1 MIKSRQLNFVSLNI
15 KDYFFMSWNSNPRN
29 PFLVSDS
36 CLMTLMSHPAVEM
49 FRVKGGDWETDGRA
63 INKRAQYQVRFFFG
77 QLADEIANACKK
89 IVHGYDNQLYEMAP
103 QTFDQLAENP
113 EFNTRY
119 DVHMRDYKF
128 KPTQQRVVDT
138 YSTGSKVA
146 HYFLRV
152 FRHNQHLN
160 NILGKYHKSWI
171 KGVDLNNTSKESIS
185 LRSDLK
191 KFLKRELVEYESFTR
206 NKSEKAVL
214 EKQHSDPVFLDAMHR
229 TLIAMGGDVVLL
241 WWCSEWKNEKLLFF
255 DENGPLKNLLRL
267 QEDAESSVSTTPTL
281 KLGNVE
287 LQITDIFSL
296 TTCKSLSRISI
307 DNWISL
313 IKASYE
319 GKLDRYL
326 RWNGSSKHVDPE
338 ILENDLLLYEKDYL
352 ADQALY
358 RNGNPKIPSWYQLG
372 RQDLSFVPGNHF
384 CVGLQYFG
392 LNTFD
397 EPFIT
402 AWNRDWGKG
411 GKRRG
416 GNKPPK
422 GEGGRGFGR
431 QGTGKRAQGGFT
443 FGHQDWKEVDI
454 GRNGGNN
461 SGQSQGRVP
470 ARDPGMGY

>member
-1 MIKSRQLNFVSLNI
+1 
-15 KDYFFMSWNSNPRN
+15 MSWNSNPRN

-49 FRVKGGDWETDGRA
+49 FSVEGGDWGSDGRA
-63 INKRAQYQVRFFFG
+63 INKRARYQVRFFFG
-77 QLADEIANACKK
+77 ELADEIADACKK
-89 IVHGYDNQLYEMAP
+89 IVHTYNNNLYNMAKYE
-103 QTFDQLAENP
+103 FDQLAKNP
-113 EFNTRY
+113 RFNTRY
-119 DVHMRDYKF
+119 DVHMRDYKSN
-128 KPTQQRVVDT
+128 PTPQPVVDT
-138 YSTGSKVA
+138 YDTGLKVA

-152 FRHNQHLN
+152 FRHNQHLKE
-160 NILGKYHKSWI
+160 ILGKYHKSWLE
-171 KGVDLNNTSKESIS
+171 GVDLENTSKENIS
-185 LRSDLK
+185 LRLALK
-191 KFLKRELVEYESFTR
+191 SFLKRELDEYESYTR
-206 NKSEKAVL
+206 NKSEKAIL
-214 EKQHSDPVFLDAMHR
+214 EKQHSDPHFLDAMHR

-267 QEDAESSVSTTPTL
+267 PEDAESSVKTTPTL

-319 GKLDRYL
+319 GKLDKYL
-326 RWNGSSKHVDPE
+326 RWNGSSKHFNPE
-338 ILENDLLLYEKDYL
+338 ILKKDFLLYEKEYL

-358 RNGNPKIPSWYQLG
+358 RNNNPKIPSWFQLDP
-372 RQDLSFVPGNHF
+372 QKLSFVPGNHF

-402 AWNRDWGKG
+402 AWNRDWGNGNWWGKG
-411 GKRRG
+411 GK
-416 GNKPPK
+416 K
-422 GEGGRGFGR
+422 GKGR
-431 QGTGKRAQGGFT
+431 QGRGRHANGDFQIFR
-443 FGHQDWKEVDI
+443 DWETVDI
-454 GRNGGNN
+454 GHGGGQNGG
-461 SGQSQGRVP
+461 SMPETEWG
-470 ARDPGMGY
+470 